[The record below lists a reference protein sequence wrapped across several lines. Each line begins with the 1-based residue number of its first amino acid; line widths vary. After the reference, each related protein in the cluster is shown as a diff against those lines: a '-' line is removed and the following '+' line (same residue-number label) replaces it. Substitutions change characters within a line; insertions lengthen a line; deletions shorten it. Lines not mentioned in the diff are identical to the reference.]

1 MKLSV
6 EIPEYLEGEGL
17 ASSWEPG
24 FKISVRCDNNVV
36 QISANK
42 AGLISLAR
50 NLLTLAQDGYGAGH
64 HWHFDEIN
72 SLEDGSSELIIDK
85 SDDDH

>member
-1 MKLSV
+1 MKLSI
-6 EIPEYLEGEGL
+6 EIPEYIEGEGL
-17 ASSWEPG
+17 TASWEPG
-24 FKISVRCDNNVV
+24 FKISVTCDNSVV

-50 NLLTLAQDGYGAGH
+50 NLLTLAQDGYSVGH